1 MSAKIFPD
9 IQLIEA
15 YDDLP
20 TGARGTILDTYPAI
34 AAYCVEFY
42 EPVQCVRTVPM
53 HIVAGG
59 TFPSGLTKG
68 ELSAWIRERFGV

>member
-1 MSAKIFPD
+1 MTAEIFPD

-20 TGARGTILDTYPAI
+20 AGARGTILDTYPATQTYTI
-34 AAYCVEFY
+34 EFY
-42 EPVQCVRTVPM
+42 EPERCVRTMPM

-59 TFPSGLTKG
+59 QFPEGLTK
-68 ELSAWIRERFGV
+68 EQMSAWIRERFGV